1 MRLQKIKVKFQY
13 CYGIKKLEY
22 EFNFSNRVFAIYAP
36 NGMMKTSFARTFKD
50 FAEQKETKDLA
61 FPERQT
67 IREINA
73 EPELSPEEVFVIEP
87 YNETFQSDKMSTLL
101 VNENLRKKYDDIHK
115 DIDKTKKELIK
126 KLKQLSGLTGRKDD
140 IEKTVE
146 SIFRKPLLDYLL
158 SIKDKIES
166 QSGNNEIE
174 NFNSIVYS
182 KIFND
187 KVRKFLEQEDVIGSI
202 NSYIE
207 RYNELIDKSTYLKRN
222 FTLYQVQNVH
232 RELAKNNFF
241 KAGHSVNMF
250 DGNTKKEIDDEEKLN
265 ELIEEEKKKVLE
277 DDILKQKFEE
287 IDKKLSSNA
296 ELREFKDYLLDNR
309 EILPELVNLD
319 EFQKKI
325 WLSYFLHEKDL
336 SLELIKKYEKGQNDI
351 KTLIEQAKT
360 ERTEWENVIETFN
373 KRFVHLPF
381 YLEISNKED
390 VLLKGNV
397 PVIQFI
403 FKDEEDRK
411 IFNDKDELLRILSQG
426 EKRALYILNIIF
438 EVEARKRNQHKSL
451 FIIDDIADSFDYK
464 NKYVIIDYLLHMSEV
479 DKFYMII
486 LTHNFDFFRTIMS
499 RHVVSYS
506 QCLMATRD
514 NDTIVL
520 EKAQYIRNPFA
531 RDWKNNLSEKKK
543 LIASIPFLRNI
554 IEYTQGIGN
563 DDYMLL
569 TSVLHYKTNT
579 ENITLQQLKEIF
591 EKYLVGI
598 NFPNVDLDKK
608 IIELIFETADEVLD
622 DKERL
627 NLENKIVLSMAI
639 RLKAEQFMI
648 SKITDEDFIRSIESN
663 QTWKLLKKFEEEFNN
678 EIEKIELLKRVN
690 LITPEN
696 IHLNSFMYEPILDM
710 SCDELKE
717 LYREVKQL

>member
-1 MRLQKIKVKFQY
+1 
-13 CYGIKKLEY
+13 
-22 EFNFSNRVFAIYAP
+22 
-36 NGMMKTSFARTFKD
+36 MMKTSFARTFKD

-464 NKYVIIDYLLHMSEV
+464 NKYAIIDYLLHMSEV